1 MRTGWN
7 SSSLFRKE
15 DRRTKPTMT
24 TLPSWWNRRRRSTR
38 RRSWCFNMTTS
49 THIKA
54 HSLWESCRT
63 KTWICYTALHTHRN
77 SVLWRIR
84 LLIWRGRWQRSS
96 LQTCRKLLKKWR
108 KSSSATKPRP
118 CKCSLRQSLG
128 IWPIFGRGCRGKN
141 WWLRWLCDRILCFK
155 LLINTFTWWLG
166 DSFWRGRPETKFGEV
181 IKKG

>member
-1 MRTGWN
+1 
-7 SSSLFRKE
+7 
-15 DRRTKPTMT
+15 MT
-24 TLPSWWNRRRRSTR
+24 TSRNWWKRWRRSILI
-38 RRSWCFNMTTS
+38 SCWCSNMTTS
-49 THIKA
+49 KHIKVP
-54 HSLWESCRT
+54 SLWESCKRIDW
-63 KTWICYTALHTHRN
+63 KWSAPHRIHRN

-96 LQTCRKLLKKWR
+96 LQTWRKLLKKWR

-128 IWPIFGRGCRGKN
+128 IWPIFGKGCRGKN

-166 DSFWRGRPETKFGEV
+166 DSFWRGRPETKFGRGNKKTIDYV
-181 IKKG
+181 ILW